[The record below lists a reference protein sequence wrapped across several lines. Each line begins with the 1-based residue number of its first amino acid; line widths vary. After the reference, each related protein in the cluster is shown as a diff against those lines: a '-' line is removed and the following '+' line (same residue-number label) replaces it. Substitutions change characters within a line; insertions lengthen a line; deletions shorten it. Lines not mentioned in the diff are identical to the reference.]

1 LPLLPP
7 SCSLKLAHF
16 LLPVAILSSQFS
28 DCSERVNTG
37 IGEPFWPQGKIGR
50 IDSMFLSKKIGMEDK
65 DKAKDELIDELV
77 ILRKR
82 IAELEA
88 LETER
93 EEIEKTLR
101 EREERYRAI
110 VKAFDGIVYICSED
124 FHIEFMNEA
133 CIKRTGYDAI
143 GELCYQVLHDR
154 DSICPW
160 CVNERVLKGE
170 TVRWEVQSPKDNR
183 WYYIV
188 NTPIYNSDGTVS
200 KQSMILDI
208 TDRKEMEEA
217 LERSAE
223 KIKRFAYSVS
233 HDLKS
238 PAAAIY
244 GLTKRLHE
252 RYGDSLD
259 EKGRRYCA
267 QILKASLHVGA
278 LIEKINAYIEA
289 KEAPLKTE
297 EIDLREILQ
306 IIKDEFSPRL
316 TIRQITWLEPETIPE
331 IKADM
336 LSMLRVFRN
345 FVDNA
350 LKYGGE
356 GLSEISIG
364 YQGNDD
370 FHIFHIFS
378 VSDNGAGIR
387 GGDYEGLFA
396 AFRRDDT
403 SKAVERSLGKT
414 MEQRFLSR
422 CQRISEHF
430 FATCRRQRQSLSC

>member
-1 LPLLPP
+1 LG
-7 SCSLKLAHF
+7 K
-16 LLPVAILSSQFS
+16 
-28 DCSERVNTG
+28 SEAQQNY
-37 IGEPFWPQGKIGR
+37 
-50 IDSMFLSKKIGMEDK
+50 SMSLSKKIGMEDK

-82 IAELEA
+82 ISELEA
-88 LETER
+88 LEAEG
-93 EEIEKTLR
+93 EEIEEALL

-110 VKAFDGIVYICSED
+110 VNAFDGIVYICSEN
-124 FHIEFMNEA
+124 FHIEFMNEE
-133 CIKRTGYDAI
+133 CIKRTGYDAT

-183 WYYIV
+183 WFYIV
-188 NTPIYNSDGTVS
+188 NTPIHKADGTVS
-200 KQSMILDI
+200 KQAMILDI

-259 EKGRRYCA
+259 EKGRRYCD
-267 QILKASLHVGA
+267 QILRASLHVGA
-278 LIEKINAYIEA
+278 LIEKINDYIEA

-297 EIDLREILQ
+297 AIDLREILQ

-316 TIRQITWLEPETIPE
+316 AVRQITWLEPESIPE
-331 IKADM
+331 IKADK
-336 LSMLRVFRN
+336 LSILRVFRN

-356 GLSEISIG
+356 SLSEISIG

-370 FHIFHIFS
+370 SHIFS

-387 GGDYEGLFA
+387 GGDYERLFA

-403 SKAVERSLGKT
+403 SKAVEGAGLGLALVSEIAERHKGRVWAEPGKDQGAT
-414 MEQRFLSR
+414 FF
-422 CQRISEHF
+422 ISV
-430 FATCRRQRQSLSC
+430 SKDL

>member
-1 LPLLPP
+1 M
-7 SCSLKLAHF
+7 
-16 LLPVAILSSQFS
+16 SSQFS
-28 DCSERVNTG
+28 NCSVGVSTG
-37 IGEPFWPQGKIGR
+37 SNEPYWAKVKVSR
-50 IDSMFLSKKIGMEDK
+50 IDSRFLSKEIDMVEK
-65 DKAKDELIDELV
+65 DKAKDELIDELG

-82 IAELEA
+82 ITELEA
-88 LETER
+88 LEAER

-110 VKAFDGIVYICSED
+110 VSAFDGLVYICSED
-124 FHIEFMNEA
+124 NRIEFMNEEL
-133 CIKRTGYDAI
+133 IKRTGYDAT
-143 GELCYQVLHDR
+143 GELCYRVLHDR

-200 KQSMILDI
+200 KQAMILDI

-217 LERSAE
+217 LEKSAE
-223 KIKRFAYSVS
+223 EIKRFAYSVS

-259 EKGRRYCA
+259 EKGRRYCG
-267 QILKASLHVGA
+267 QILRASLHVGA

-289 KEAPLKTE
+289 KEAPLSAE
-297 EIDLREILQ
+297 EIDVREVLQ

-331 IKADM
+331 IKADK

-364 YQGNDD
+364 YQANDD
-370 FHIFHIFS
+370 FHIFS
-378 VSDNGAGIR
+378 VSDNGEGIR

-396 AFRRDDT
+396 AFRRNDT
-403 SKAVERSLGKT
+403 SKAMEGAGLGLAIVSEIAERHKGRVWAEPGKDQGAT
-414 MEQRFLSR
+414 
-422 CQRISEHF
+422 F
-430 FATCRRQRQSLSC
+430 FVSVSKDL

>member
-1 LPLLPP
+1 
-7 SCSLKLAHF
+7 
-16 LLPVAILSSQFS
+16 Q
-28 DCSERVNTG
+28 
-37 IGEPFWPQGKIGR
+37 
-50 IDSMFLSKKIGMEDK
+50 
-65 DKAKDELIDELV
+65 
-77 ILRKR
+77 
-82 IAELEA
+82 
-88 LETER
+88 
-93 EEIEKTLR
+93 TLR

-110 VKAFDGIVYICSED
+110 VKAFDGMIYICSQD
-124 FHIEFMNEA
+124 FYVEFMNEE
-133 CIKRTGYDAI
+133 CIKRTGYDAT
-143 GELCYQVLHDR
+143 GELCYQALHDR

-160 CVNERVLKGE
+160 CVNEQVLKGE

-183 WYYIV
+183 WYYVV
-188 NTPIYNSDGTVS
+188 NTPIYNTDGTMS
-200 KQSMILDI
+200 KQAMILDI

-217 LERSAE
+217 LGKSAE

-244 GLTKRLHE
+244 GLAKRLHE

-259 EKGRRYCA
+259 EKGRRYCG
-267 QILKASLHVGA
+267 QILRASLHVGA

-289 KEAPLKTE
+289 KEAPLKAE
-297 EIDLREILQ
+297 EIDLREIFQ

-316 TIRQITWLEPETIPE
+316 TIRQITWLEPETIPA
-331 IKADM
+331 IKADK

-370 FHIFHIFS
+370 FHIFS

-396 AFRRDDT
+396 AFRRSDT
-403 SKAVERSLGKT
+403 SKMAEGAGLGLAIVSEIAERHKGRVWAEPGKDQGAT
-414 MEQRFLSR
+414 FYISVSR
-422 CQRISEHF
+422 D
-430 FATCRRQRQSLSC
+430 L

>member
-1 LPLLPP
+1 M
-7 SCSLKLAHF
+7 A
-16 LLPVAILSSQFS
+16 LSRKS
-28 DCSERVNTG
+28 
-37 IGEPFWPQGKIGR
+37 
-50 IDSMFLSKKIGMEDK
+50 GMEDK

-82 IAELEA
+82 ISELEA
-88 LETER
+88 LEAKR
-93 EEIEKTLR
+93 EEIEKTPQ
-101 EREERYRAI
+101 EREERYRAM
-110 VKAFDGIVYICSED
+110 VSAFDGLVYICSED
-124 FHIEFMNEA
+124 NRIEFMNEEF
-133 CIKRTGYDAI
+133 IKRTGYDAT
-143 GELCYQVLHDR
+143 GELCYRVLHDR
-154 DSICPW
+154 DSMCPG
-160 CVNERVLKGE
+160 CVKERVFKGE
-170 TVRWEVQSPKDNR
+170 TVRGEVQSPKDNR

-188 NTPIYNSDGTVS
+188 NTPIYKADGTVS
-200 KQSMILDI
+200 KQAMILDI

-252 RYGDSLD
+252 RYGDTLD
-259 EKGRRYCA
+259 EKGRRYCD
-267 QILKASLHVGA
+267 QILRASLHVGA

-331 IKADM
+331 IKADK
-336 LSMLRVFRN
+336 LSILRVFRN

-370 FHIFHIFS
+370 FHIFS

-403 SKAVERSLGKT
+403 SKVVGGAGLGLAIVSEIAERHKGRVWAEPGKDQGAT
-414 MEQRFLSR
+414 FF
-422 CQRISEHF
+422 ISV
-430 FATCRRQRQSLSC
+430 SKDL

>member
-1 LPLLPP
+1 M
-7 SCSLKLAHF
+7 SLSNKNGM
-16 LLPVAILSSQFS
+16 Q
-28 DCSERVNTG
+28 D
-37 IGEPFWPQGKIGR
+37 QGR
-50 IDSMFLSKKIGMEDK
+50 
-65 DKAKDELIDELV
+65 AKDELIDELV

-88 LETER
+88 LETEH
-93 EEIEKTLR
+93 EEMENTLR
-101 EREERYRAI
+101 EREERYHAI
-110 VKAFDGIVYICSED
+110 VEAFDGLVYICSQD

-143 GELCYQVLHDR
+143 GELCYKVLHDR

-170 TVRWEVQSPKDNR
+170 TVRWELQSPKDNR

-217 LERSAE
+217 LERSSE

-252 RYGDSLD
+252 HYGDSLD
-259 EKGRRYCA
+259 EKGRRYCG
-267 QILKASLHVGA
+267 QILRASLHVGA

-289 KEAPLKTE
+289 QEAPLSAE
-297 EIDLREILQ
+297 EIDVREILQ
-306 IIKDEFSPRL
+306 VIKDEFSPRL
-316 TIRQITWLEPETIPE
+316 TIRQITWLEPEIIPE
-331 IKADM
+331 IKADK

-356 GLSEISIG
+356 DLSEISIG
-364 YQGNDD
+364 YQGDD
-370 FHIFHIFS
+370 DFHIFS
-378 VSDNGAGIR
+378 VSDNGEGIR
-387 GGDYEGLFA
+387 GGDYESLFT
-396 AFRRDDT
+396 AFRRDVT
-403 SKAVERSLGKT
+403 SKAVEGAGLG
-414 MEQRFLSR
+414 LA
-422 CQRISEHF
+422 IVSEIAERHKGRVWAEPGKDQGATF
-430 FATCRRQRQSLSC
+430 FISLSKDL

>member
-1 LPLLPP
+1 
-7 SCSLKLAHF
+7 
-16 LLPVAILSSQFS
+16 
-28 DCSERVNTG
+28 
-37 IGEPFWPQGKIGR
+37 
-50 IDSMFLSKKIGMEDK
+50 
-65 DKAKDELIDELV
+65 
-77 ILRKR
+77 
-82 IAELEA
+82 
-88 LETER
+88 
-93 EEIEKTLR
+93 
-101 EREERYRAI
+101 
-110 VKAFDGIVYICSED
+110 
-124 FHIEFMNEA
+124 MNEE
-133 CIKRTGYDAI
+133 CIKRTGYDAT

-183 WYYIV
+183 WFYIV
-188 NTPIYNSDGTVS
+188 NTPIHKADGTVS
-200 KQSMILDI
+200 KQAMILDI

-259 EKGRRYCA
+259 EKGRRYCD
-267 QILKASLHVGA
+267 QILRASLHVGA
-278 LIEKINAYIEA
+278 LIEKINDYIEA

-297 EIDLREILQ
+297 AIDLREILQ

-316 TIRQITWLEPETIPE
+316 T
-331 IKADM
+331 M
-336 LSMLRVFRN
+336 LSILRVFRN

-356 GLSEISIG
+356 SLSEISIG

-370 FHIFHIFS
+370 SHILS

-387 GGDYEGLFA
+387 GGDYEGLFV
-396 AFRRDDT
+396 AFRRNDT
-403 SKAVERSLGKT
+403 SKAVEGAGLGLAIVSEIAGRVWAEPGKDQGAT
-414 MEQRFLSR
+414 FF
-422 CQRISEHF
+422 ISV
-430 FATCRRQRQSLSC
+430 SKDL

>member
-1 LPLLPP
+1 
-7 SCSLKLAHF
+7 
-16 LLPVAILSSQFS
+16 
-28 DCSERVNTG
+28 
-37 IGEPFWPQGKIGR
+37 
-50 IDSMFLSKKIGMEDK
+50 
-65 DKAKDELIDELV
+65 
-77 ILRKR
+77 
-82 IAELEA
+82 
-88 LETER
+88 
-93 EEIEKTLR
+93 
-101 EREERYRAI
+101 
-110 VKAFDGIVYICSED
+110 VKAFDGLIYICSED
-124 FHIEFMNEA
+124 FHIEFMNEE

-143 GELCYQVLHDR
+143 GELCYQALHDR

-160 CVNERVLKGE
+160 CVNERVFKGE
-170 TVRWEVQSPKDNR
+170 TVRWEVLSPKDNR
-183 WYYIV
+183 WYYVV

-200 KQSMILDI
+200 KQAMILDI
-208 TDRKEMEEA
+208 TDRKEMEKA

-267 QILKASLHVGA
+267 QILRASLHVGA

-289 KEAPLKTE
+289 KEAPLKAE
-297 EIDLREILQ
+297 EIDFREILQ

-331 IKADM
+331 IKADK

-356 GLSEISIG
+356 SLSEISIE

-370 FHIFHIFS
+370 FHIFS

-403 SKAVERSLGKT
+403 SKVAEGAGLGLAIVSEIAERHKGRVWAEPGKDQGAT
-414 MEQRFLSR
+414 FFISVSR
-422 CQRISEHF
+422 D
-430 FATCRRQRQSLSC
+430 L